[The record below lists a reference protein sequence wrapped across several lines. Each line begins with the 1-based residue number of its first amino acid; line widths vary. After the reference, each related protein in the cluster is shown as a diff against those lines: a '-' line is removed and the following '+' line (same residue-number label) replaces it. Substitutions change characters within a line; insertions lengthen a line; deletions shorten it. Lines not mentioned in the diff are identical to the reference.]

1 MTIFDGNV
9 CILFILDSE
18 EEEFYEQKMRE
29 QQIELEKLMQEREK
43 LMKLR
48 ADLDRVA
55 QDNRN
60 SISEVS

>member
-1 MTIFDGNV
+1 M
-9 CILFILDSE
+9 DSE

-29 QQIELEKLMQEREK
+29 QQVELEKLMQEREK
-43 LMKLR
+43 LLKLR

-55 QDNRN
+55 QDKRN